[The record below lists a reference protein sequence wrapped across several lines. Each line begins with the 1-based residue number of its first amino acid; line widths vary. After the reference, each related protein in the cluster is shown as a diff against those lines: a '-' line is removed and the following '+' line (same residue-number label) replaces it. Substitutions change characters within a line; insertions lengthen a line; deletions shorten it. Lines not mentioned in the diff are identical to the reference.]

1 MILMQKTK
9 TLFFTLL
16 MGICTS
22 LLPLSLAYSNALT
35 GHSSPYLAMHGND
48 PVNWMEWGEA
58 ALQKARKENKLL
70 FVSIGYYACHWCHVM
85 HRESF
90 SNDEIANKLNA
101 DYISIKVDRELSPV
115 LDKRL
120 IEFAS
125 ATLGQAGWPLN
136 VFITPSGDPLVAVT
150 YIPQK
155 SFSSALT
162 GLSQQWKDD
171 HKTLSADA
179 KALNLKLNI
188 ALTGQEKP
196 GTKKHIA
203 ENSEAFIKDIMDAAD
218 TLEGGLGEQTKFP
231 SSPQLHAL
239 FELNKKRKKPEID
252 KFIRLTL
259 DAMSQKG
266 LHDELGGGFYRYTID
281 QGWNTP
287 HYEKMLYNN
296 ALLPL
301 LYFDAADYYQDDGYR
316 QTALET
322 LYFLQDAMQGKS
334 GAFIASLSAVDN
346 KGVEGG
352 YYLWTLDEL
361 KNILNKQELQ
371 LATTAWEINSTSD
384 GVLPMMQITMAE
396 LIKEMGLSEA
406 DTANQLKQLK
416 SKLNKHRAK
425 TRKIPRDHKLLTAW
439 NGLALAA
446 FARGIQNDKQL
457 KARGQ
462 ELANFL
468 ISMWNGKHLRRS
480 AASNKAGTLND
491 YAAASW
497 GLLSWAEATGSEP
510 SRKMGVQ
517 LANYAWQHFYQNGKW
532 LEAPKADAQLLPK
545 GAKTTHI
552 TDEPYPSAETLL
564 IRASFL
570 AKTTDLKA
578 KAHKVLSLSTKS
590 IEYNPYSYASLIAAA
605 EKFKGRE

>member
-1 MILMQKTK
+1 MQKI
-9 TLFFTLL
+9 FITLL
-16 MGICTS
+16 IS
-22 LLPLSLAYSNALT
+22 ILSISLAYSNALKN
-35 GHSSPYLAMHGND
+35 HSSPYLAMHGND
-48 PVNWMEWGEA
+48 PVHWMEWGEA

-90 SNDEIANKLNA
+90 SNAEIANKLNV
-101 DYISIKVDRELSPV
+101 DYISVKVDRELNPV

-136 VFITPSGDPLVAVT
+136 VFITPSGEPLVAAT

-155 SFSSALT
+155 SFSTALT
-162 GLSQQWKDD
+162 DLAQQWKQD

-188 ALTGQEKP
+188 ALTGQEKR
-196 GTKKHIA
+196 GTQKHIA
-203 ENSEAFIKDIMDAAD
+203 DNSDAFIKDIMSSAD
-218 TLEGGLGEQTKFP
+218 TLQGGLGEQMKFP

-239 FELNKKRKKPEID
+239 FELNKKRKKPDID

-301 LYFDAADYYQDDGYR
+301 LYFDAADYYKEEDYR

-334 GAFIASLSAVDN
+334 GAFIASLSAVDD

-361 KNILNKQELQ
+361 KKILNQQELQ
-371 LATTAWEINSTSD
+371 LATAAWEIDSTSD
-384 GVLPMMQITMAE
+384 GVLPMMQITLAE
-396 LIKEMGLSEA
+396 LAKKRGLSNA
-406 DTANQLKQLK
+406 DTASQLKQLNG
-416 SKLNKHRAK
+416 KLTKHRAK
-425 TRKIPRDHKLLTAW
+425 TREIPRDHKLLTAW

-446 FARGIQNDKQL
+446 FARGIQSDKQL

-480 AASNKAGTLND
+480 AASNKSGTLND

-497 GLLSWAEATGSEP
+497 GLLSWAQATGSES
-510 SRKMGVQ
+510 SRKMGIQ

-532 LEAPKADAQLLPK
+532 LEAPKADAQLIPK
-545 GAKTTHI
+545 GVQTTHI
-552 TDEPYPSAETLL
+552 SDEPYPSAETLL

-570 AKTTDLKA
+570 ANTTDLKA
-578 KAHKVLSLSTKS
+578 RAHKVLSLSSKS

-605 EKFKGRE
+605 EKFKNKE